1 MITPVFRGDDVMAFP
16 SPASAFLHARFSLA
30 QAKASFQ
37 VHNKKTVPTK
47 RT

>member
-1 MITPVFRGDDVMAFP
+1 MITPVFSGDDVMVFP
-16 SPASAFLHARFSLA
+16 SPGFRLLHACFSGT

>member
-1 MITPVFRGDDVMAFP
+1 MITPVFSGDDIMAFP
-16 SPASAFLHARFSLA
+16 SPASAFLRAWISM